1 MKILALAGALTLAG
15 GLGLAAPAY
24 AGYYDVDGVY
34 HTTVDDYTKSA
45 PDYYPTY
52 RAPTY
57 RSYGELSRSEIRR
70 SLRNQGY
77 YDISDLHREGYS
89 ENHQQPDR
97 GRQHEQRAPAEQRRQ
112 LAADRR
118 GKHRSQHIRGCEIG
132 DYLRNAV
139 LAVDVARDSAR
150 QHDAAACSRSL

>member
-57 RSYGELSRSEIRR
+57 RSYGELSRYEIRR

-89 ENHQQPDR
+89 DR
-97 GRQHEQRAPAEQRRQ
+97 WVATAYINGDLVRVTVDGDDGR
-112 LAADRR
+112 
-118 GKHRSQHIRGCEIG
+118 
-132 DYLRNAV
+132 V
-139 LAVDVARDSAR
+139 LYVTSI
-150 QHDAAACSRSL
+150 